1 MGTYRKLKKAFAFLE
16 SYGFVEYAR
25 QRSGSYYYSGWTNE
39 KKKIWCYYDD
49 TADEKIESPVW
60 IKIYD
65 FDCFGT
71 QYDDVDVYRKEVALE
86 SGSPKERIRHAAEWL
101 KNAIDTGVVSV

>member
-1 MGTYRKLKKAFAFLE
+1 MGTYRKLKKAFTFLE
-16 SYGFVEYAR
+16 SYGFVEYMR
-25 QRSGSYYYSGWTNE
+25 RKGGYYYLSAWKNE
-39 KKKIWCYYDD
+39 NKYIMVIYNCS
-49 TADEKIESPVW
+49 TGEKGESPIW
-60 IKIYD
+60 MRIFD
-65 FDCFGT
+65 SDCFGT